1 MTAPAQPP
9 TKDSEEDIADTP
21 QIRALRKAVI
31 GMALLLVVGFVAVIG
46 RVVYL
51 VSRPPAQASAVVQ
64 AAGGPAGGTSAAS
77 PLQSEAAL
85 DLPAD
90 ASIRGLS
97 LAGDRLAV
105 HYSSPR
111 GDGISILDL
120 ASGRVVSRVKIAPT
134 K

>member
-1 MTAPAQPP
+1 MTAPTQPP

-51 VSRPPAQASAVVQ
+51 VSRPPAQASAV
-64 AAGGPAGGTSAAS
+64 ALTAGGPAGVAPTAA
-77 PLQSEAAL
+77 LQAEAAL

-120 ASGRVVSRVKIAPT
+120 TSGRVVSRVRIAPT